1 MLIIRFFKTLPG
13 RARFFLLWILTEETI
28 SLFGHLSAQPPT
40 RPRSNNILLH
50 PIRNA
55 FERVDYYEGVVIGA
69 VAMAGG
75 EKVDRG

>member
-1 MLIIRFFKTLPG
+1 MLIIRFFKTFPG
-13 RARFFLLWILTEETI
+13 LARFFCYGY
-28 SLFGHLSAQPPT
+28 SLKRQFHLSDIYPHTHP
-40 RPRSNNILLH
+40 PRSNNILLH

-69 VAMAGG
+69 VVMAGG